1 VSTSTPKDY
10 EQAISVLINATI
22 TPQII
27 TVGAEKT
34 SVIIIDDLLV
44 NTEELIKDACN
55 NASFMPVRD
64 SYYPGLRAQLPPLYV
79 TKVLQ
84 AVCQGIRRVYQIP
97 PSLNLQSQSAY
108 YSLITTLEKDLHP
121 MQQMPHFDTNGQ
133 YNFAIL
139 HYLNA
144 NYHGD
149 TGFFRH
155 LPTGFERIDKT
166 NVKHYF
172 NAAQKFINENE
183 LPVQE
188 YCKASTPHYA
198 LLQQIAYKPNR
209 LVIYPGNLLHSTL
222 VCPDNDIDAN
232 PATGRL
238 TANIFIDFK

>member
-1 VSTSTPKDY
+1 MTTSEPKGSEHGFSVKITPS
-10 EQAISVLINATI
+10 IS
-22 TPQII
+22 PQII
-27 TVGAEKT
+27 TIGHDRTA
-34 SVIIIDDLLV
+34 VIIIDDLII

-84 AVCQGIRRVYQIP
+84 AVCQGIRRVYQIT
-97 PSLNLQSQSAY
+97 PSLNLQLQSAY

-121 MQQMPHFDTNGQ
+121 MQQMPHFDSNGQ
-133 YNFAIL
+133 YTFAIL

-144 NYHGD
+144 NPHGD

-166 NVKHYF
+166 NVNHYF
-172 NAAQKFINENE
+172 NAAQKFINENDQ
-183 LPVQE
+183 PVQE

-198 LLQQIAYKPNR
+198 LFQQIAYKPNR

-222 VCPDNDIDAN
+222 VCADNDIDAN
-232 PATGRL
+232 PASGRL
-238 TANIFIDFK
+238 TANIFIDFQ